1 MDWIN
6 QSHLKY
12 QARRIHGTG
21 GLFRWGSYQAH
32 FDLSHEDNSPVHTH
46 WMISTTLK
54 PLWKWMR
61 LCISRGLSINT
72 LLRVR
77 RYLRGTPFA
86 VPRWTQ
92 DARATGCFTKGQT
105 IARSATTAIVSSTAA
120 SVWESIGLTC
130 TGHDGPLEKSYS
142 VGCLHSK
149 EVQSI
154 YIWEFVNV
162 FDFNLMLYTF
172 LYISCIRCTV
182 FFWYLYEI

>member
-86 VPRWTQ
+86 VPRW
-92 DARATGCFTKGQT
+92 DTGCKSNRVFHEG
-105 IARSATTAIVSSTAA
+105 ADNSTQRYHRHCLKY
-120 SVWESIGLTC
+120 SCL
-130 TGHDGPLEKSYS
+130 S
-142 VGCLHSK
+142 VGIYRAHLYWTWWTTWEELQRRMFTLKGSAVYIYLRICQCLWFQFN
-149 EVQSI
+149 VVYIFI
-154 YIWEFVNV
+154 YF
-162 FDFNLMLYTF
+162 MY
-172 LYISCIRCTV
+172 
-182 FFWYLYEI
+182 